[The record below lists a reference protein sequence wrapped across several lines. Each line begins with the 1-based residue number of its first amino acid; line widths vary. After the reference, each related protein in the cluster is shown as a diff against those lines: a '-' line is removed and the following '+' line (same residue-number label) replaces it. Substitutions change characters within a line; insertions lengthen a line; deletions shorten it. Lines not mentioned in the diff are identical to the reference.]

1 MKLGGNLDAVWASR
15 GGLVDPSV
23 TLASL
28 DVIFLN
34 PFSPT
39 GLVL

>member
-1 MKLGGNLDAVWASR
+1 MLFGPVE
-15 GGLVDPSV
+15 GGLVDPSDN
-23 TLASL
+23 LASL